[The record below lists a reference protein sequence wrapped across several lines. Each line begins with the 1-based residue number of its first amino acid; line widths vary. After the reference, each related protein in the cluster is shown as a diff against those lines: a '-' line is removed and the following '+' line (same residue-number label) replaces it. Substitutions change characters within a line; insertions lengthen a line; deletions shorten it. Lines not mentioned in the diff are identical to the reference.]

1 MADELNIQVAA
12 EGFGSYLEGILPKD
26 VAIACGAFSA
36 SMQQVRNILSVDFE
50 KFAQVAASIES
61 IKGLAQ
67 INGSDVPVITQLAQQ
82 GFTRTAIGSGPDG
95 AYTMSD
101 FFGCMSGLPYLW
113 GDIQGGILETQTTK
127 LINIYNQLFLAVTW
141 EKARISILQPY
152 YYTTVQSYIAPTVG
166 NNPPNPDYPAIDPV
180 NPYIGNGGLGL
191 PTTCP
196 TYYSGA
202 GQPAQYDWYYTL
214 VLALAEDGGGYS
226 RGTGPNPTVTI
237 SPNNVGAS
245 VTTDVG
251 RNDQNVGSNGA
262 GTFGRVSASINNGG
276 AYRWLANDTQTNWV
290 NIAGQNTDA
299 ASPTPPIIPPRDAS
313 WVNTNMPVETV
324 TIQHPPVAT
333 LAVTA
338 SGAIATGGTNTT
350 GDVYSRNGLVS
361 SGEQGWSSPMNTVVQ
376 AYITQANTEISSIR
390 TTKPYKCVN
399 LNTAYNAAGTQLTI
413 EQRARFTGISPV
425 PTVGFGD
432 VVGRDDFLN
441 TYPTALHNFVDAI
454 PSLAQDTKPHMAA
467 QTLEAISNLS
477 LPGGQSIVGMMRQ
490 ERNSARLQEIG
501 VELDNNIPGKLEINV
516 ERLLITNGTL
526 PIGQAG
532 IAITGVNGNAT
543 NSVTTYTNPSV
554 LITRD
559 DTGALVSPVPSG
571 YLDPELNLYLI
582 TNPNFNNTGA
592 TDINETSPIDE
603 ILNLG
608 LNNPNNQNVL
618 GPSLN
623 GTGPRSVLNSGS
635 NTTPGQGGIGGDGST
650 AVSPKNAQPLNTQT
664 GSNTPTTLKQA
675 VENARN
681 QLVGPPIA
689 PVRVGARL
697 PVGNGSPY
705 DNGGSIE
712 PGSLAGSK
720 AKDLLPTN
728 LNATYTSGILT
739 PSIYS
744 VSEAIDEVIKCNCDC
759 WVD

>member
-113 GDIQGGILETQTTK
+113 SDIQNGILALQTQI
-127 LINIYNQLFLAVTW
+127 LQNIYHELFLSVTW
-141 EKARISILQPY
+141 EQATSSLTLEYDYDTVSVGYFTPITDPLDPLYPGYWTPSTYQRKYRISSVSLLDNGGGYGRGTAP
-152 YYTTVQSYIAPTVG
+152 APTVTFVYG
-166 NNPPNPDYPAIDPV
+166 AFSSDGASATTT
-180 NPYIGNGGLGL
+180 IGINDND
-191 PTTCP
+191 
-196 TYYSGA
+196 A
-202 GQPAQYDWYYTL
+202 GSM
-214 VLALAEDGGGYS
+214 GGGS
-226 RGTGPNPTVTI
+226 
-237 SPNNVGAS
+237 
-245 VTTDVG
+245 
-251 RNDQNVGSNGA
+251 
-262 GTFGRVSASINNGG
+262 FGRVTSLNFSIGSFVNYGSVVPAADGQLGPPTMPGAGAPVANTDIQIQIQAPPTVQPGVIGPTLPTGYSNQPFGTTGWPNPMNGVIYGSATSYVNQ
-276 AYRWLANDTQTNWV
+276 ANDEIARIRSTQ
-290 NIAGQNTDA
+290 
-299 ASPTPPIIPPRDAS
+299 
-313 WVNTNMPVETV
+313 
-324 TIQHPPVAT
+324 
-333 LAVTA
+333 
-338 SGAIATGGTNTT
+338 
-350 GDVYSRNGLVS
+350 
-361 SGEQGWSSPMNTVVQ
+361 
-376 AYITQANTEISSIR
+376 
-390 TTKPYKCVN
+390 PYKSVN
-399 LNTAYNAAGTQLTI
+399 LNTVYNAAGTQLTI